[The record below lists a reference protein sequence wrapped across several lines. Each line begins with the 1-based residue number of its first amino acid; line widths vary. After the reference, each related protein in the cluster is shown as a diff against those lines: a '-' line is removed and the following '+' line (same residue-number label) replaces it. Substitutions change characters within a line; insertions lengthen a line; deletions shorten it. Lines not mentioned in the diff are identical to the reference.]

1 MNSRDLLAKL
11 LANENLN
18 IVRAPVSTA
27 SMDIRSRTLTLPQWK
42 EMSPDVEEMLI
53 GHEVGHALYTTDEY
67 IKEGETRAL
76 HGYMNVIEDVR
87 IEKKIKNNILV
98 YVHPFSRVT
107 KNSTIVTSLRFRAK
121 T

>member
-42 EMSPDVEEMLI
+42 EMTPDVEEMLI

-87 IEKKIKNNILV
+87 IEKKIKNKSKKIQKNFKKNRF
-98 YVHPFSRVT
+98 FSE
-107 KNSTIVTSLRFRAK
+107 NP
-121 T
+121 